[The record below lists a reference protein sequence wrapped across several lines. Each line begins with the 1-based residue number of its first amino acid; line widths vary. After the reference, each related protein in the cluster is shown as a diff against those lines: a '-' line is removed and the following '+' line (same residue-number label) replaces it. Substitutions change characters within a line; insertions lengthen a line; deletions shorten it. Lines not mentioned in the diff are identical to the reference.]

1 MTDVVSELA
10 VKQIEHHAEEFVV
23 RLDVPV
29 GPSDP
34 QTSVTVLGAKNQGH
48 CAVQAALA
56 LAENQ
61 PTFPEANLQVRVW
74 KMVGRTRELVFDRS
88 MQPGSFS
95 AVMTEFARQDELRA
109 IPPLSPEAASR
120 REAFGGP
127 FDTDHAFIVATARAA
142 SSGN

>member
-1 MTDVVSELA
+1 MADVVSELA
-10 VKQIEHHAEEFVV
+10 VKQIEQHSEEFVV

-34 QTSVTVLGAKNQGH
+34 QTLVTVLGAKNQGH

-56 LAENQ
+56 LAENR

-74 KMVGRTRELVFDRS
+74 RFVGGTRQMVFDRS
-88 MQPGSFS
+88 MQAGSFS
-95 AVMTEFARQDELRA
+95 AVMTEFARQNELA
-109 IPPLSPEAASR
+109 ALPPLSPDAASK

-127 FDTDHAFIVATARAA
+127 FDTDHAFIVATARSA
-142 SSGN
+142 SGK

>member
-1 MTDVVSELA
+1 MADVVSELA
-10 VKQIEHHAEEFVV
+10 VKQLEQHAEEFVV

-34 QTSVTVLGAKNQGH
+34 QTSVTVLGANNQGH

-74 KMVGRTRELVFDRS
+74 KLVGGTRQLVFDRS

-95 AVMTEFARQDELRA
+95 AVMTEFARQDELTP
-109 IPPLSPEAASR
+109 IPPLSPEAVVSR
-120 REAFGGP
+120 QAHGGP
-127 FDTDHAFIVATARAA
+127 FDTDHAFIVATARSA
-142 SSGN
+142 SSN

>member
-1 MTDVVSELA
+1 MADVVSELA
-10 VKQIEHHAEEFVV
+10 VKLIEQHADEFVV

-34 QTSVTVLGAKNQGH
+34 QTLVAMRGAQNQGH

-74 KMVGRTRELVFDRS
+74 RFVGGTRQLVFDRS
-88 MQPGSFS
+88 TQAGSFS
-95 AVMTEFARQDELRA
+95 AVMTEFARQDELA
-109 IPPLSPEAASR
+109 ALPPLSPEATAKR
-120 REAFGGP
+120 KAFGGP
-127 FDTDHAFIVATARAA
+127 FDTDHALIVATARAA
-142 SSGN
+142 TTE